1 MARFHFN
8 IFTLSAYKN
17 CFLQGLPL
25 KQYQYNLFLIAI
37 YLNFLIADLFEK
49 QTKMFLLHF

>member
-1 MARFHFN
+1 MARFHFI
-8 IFTLSAYKN
+8 IFALSAY
-17 CFLQGLPL
+17 PL

-49 QTKMFLLHF
+49 QTIMFILHF